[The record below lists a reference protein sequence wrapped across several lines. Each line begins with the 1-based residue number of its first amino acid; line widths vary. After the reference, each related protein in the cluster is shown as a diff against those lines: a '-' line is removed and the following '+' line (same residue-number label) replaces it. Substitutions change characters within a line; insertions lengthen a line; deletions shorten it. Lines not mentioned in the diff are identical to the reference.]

1 MHNTEDIRNEV
12 TGSYDAS
19 QIQVLE
25 GLEAVRRRPGMYIG
39 STDERGLHHLVTELV
54 DNSIDEALAGFCT
67 HIEISIHPDNSVTVR
82 DNGRGIPV
90 GYHAKTGKDAL
101 EVALTILHAGGKF
114 GGGGYKVSGGLHGVG
129 LSCVNALSEKLY
141 VEVRRDGHIHA
152 QTYTRGIPLDKV
164 HIIGESGEET
174 GTSVTFWPDPDIF
187 DAVVFNFDTM
197 TKRFRELAFLNAG
210 IRITATDERQEP
222 AVVHSYHYEGG
233 IRAYVTYLNKN
244 KEVLQ
249 PEPLYFSGARMEG
262 DIETAS
268 VEVAMQ
274 YNDGYNELILTF
286 ANNIAT
292 HEGGSHLVGF
302 KSALTRVVNDYAKRH
317 GMLKA
322 SDQPLSGD
330 DIREGL
336 TAVVSV
342 KLTEPQFEG
351 QTKTKLGNA
360 DIRPMVDG
368 AVADK
373 LTEYMEENPAQAK
386 LIVEKCITASRARD
400 AARKAR
406 ELTRRKSV
414 LDSAA
419 LPGKL
424 ADCQEKDPSLCEIF
438 IVEGDSAGGS
448 AKMGRDRTI
457 QAILPLR
464 GKILN
469 VEKAR
474 MDRMLANNEIKSMIT
489 AFGAGMD
496 NDFDESKLRYHKIIC
511 MTDAD
516 VDGSH
521 IRLLLL
527 TFFFR
532 HMRPLI
538 EHGYVYIAQ
547 PPLYLVKK
555 GKFERYVY
563 SDEELSA
570 TLDEIGRD
578 GKPEV
583 QRYKGLG
590 EMNPEQLWET
600 TMNPATRIML
610 QVHMDDAVQADE
622 LFTLLMGDKVE
633 PRRDFITENSKLV
646 EYLDV

>member
-1 MHNTEDIRNEV
+1 MEDIRNEV

-39 STDERGLHHLVTELV
+39 STDERGLHQLVTEIV
-54 DNSIDEALAGFCT
+54 DNSVDEAMAGYCT
-67 HIEISIHPDNSVTVR
+67 HIEVFLHQGNGVTVR

-90 GYHAKTGKDAL
+90 GYHEKTGKDAL

-129 LSCVNALSEKLY
+129 LSCVNALSEKLR
-141 VEVRRDGHIHA
+141 VEVRRNGKLHVQD
-152 QTYTRGIPLDKV
+152 YSRGIPLDTV
-164 HIIGESGEET
+164 HVEEGEVSET
-174 GTSVTFWPDPDIF
+174 GTTVHFWPDPDIF
-187 DAVVFNFDTM
+187 DTLEFSYDTL
-197 TKRFRELAFLNAG
+197 RLRLRELAFLNAG
-210 IRITATDERQEP
+210 LRITFTDERVEP
-222 AVVHSYHYEGG
+222 HRVESYCYEGG
-233 IRAYVTYLNKN
+233 IREFVTFLNKN
-244 KEVLQ
+244 KELLQ
-249 PEPLYFSGARMEG
+249 PAPLYFSGARMEG
-262 DIETAS
+262 EMETAS

-274 YNDGYNELILTF
+274 YNDGYNELILTY

-302 KSALTRVVNDYAKRH
+302 KAALTRVVNDYARKFNF
-317 GMLKA
+317 LKPTDA
-322 SDQPLSGD
+322 PLSGD

-336 TAVVSV
+336 TAIISV
-342 KLTEPQFEG
+342 KLEEPQFEG

-360 DIRPMVDG
+360 DIRPLVDG

-373 LTEYMEENPAQAK
+373 LSEYLAENPAQAK
-386 LIVEKCITASRARD
+386 LIIEKCITASRARD

-424 ADCQEKDPSLCEIF
+424 ADCQEKDPSKCEIF

-474 MDRMLANNEIKSMIT
+474 MDRMLANNEIKAMIT

-496 NDFDESKLRYHKIIC
+496 TDFDETKLRYHKIIC

-555 GKFERYVY
+555 NKYERYVY
-563 SDEELSA
+563 TDEELA
-570 TLDEIGRD
+570 ECLDEIGRD
-578 GKPEV
+578 PKPV
-583 QRYKGLG
+583 IQRYKGLG
-590 EMNPEQLWET
+590 EMNPEQLWDT
-600 TMNPATRIML
+600 TMNPETRMML
-610 QVHMDDAVQADE
+610 KVTVEDAAQADG
-622 LFTLLMGDKVE
+622 LFTLLMGDQVE
-633 PRRDFITENSKLV
+633 PRRDFIIANSKLV
-646 EYLDV
+646 TYLDV

>member
-1 MHNTEDIRNEV
+1 MEDIRNEV

-39 STDERGLHHLVTELV
+39 STDERGLHQLVTEIV
-54 DNSIDEALAGFCT
+54 DNSVDEAMAGFCT
-67 HIEISIHPDNSVTVR
+67 HIEVFLHQGNGVTVR

-90 GYHAKTGKDAL
+90 GYHEKTGKDAL

-129 LSCVNALSEKLY
+129 LSCVNALSERLK
-141 VEVRRDGHIHA
+141 VEVRRDGKLHV
-152 QTYTRGIPLDKV
+152 QDYSRGIPLDSV
-164 HIIGESGEET
+164 HVEEGEASET
-174 GTSVTFWPDPDIF
+174 GTTVHFWPDPDIF
-187 DAVVFNFDTM
+187 DTLEFNYDTL
-197 TKRFRELAFLNAG
+197 KRRLRELAFLNAG
-210 IRITATDERQEP
+210 LRITFTDERVEP
-222 AVVHSYHYEGG
+222 QHSESFCYEGG
-233 IRAYVTYLNKN
+233 IREFVTYLNKN
-244 KEVLQ
+244 KELLQ
-249 PEPLYFSGARMEG
+249 PVPLYFSGARMEG
-262 DIETAS
+262 EVETAS

-274 YNDGYNELILTF
+274 YNDGYNELIMTY

-302 KSALTRVVNDYAKRH
+302 KAALTRVVNDYARKFNF
-317 GMLKA
+317 LKA
-322 SDQPLSGD
+322 TDQPLSGD

-336 TAVVSV
+336 TAIVSV
-342 KLTEPQFEG
+342 KLEEPQFEG

-360 DIRPMVDG
+360 DIRPLVDG

-373 LTEYMEENPAQAK
+373 LSEYLAENPAQAK
-386 LIVEKCITASRARD
+386 LIIEKCITASRARD

-424 ADCQEKDPSLCEIF
+424 ADCQEKDPSKCEIF

-474 MDRMLANNEIKSMIT
+474 MDRMLANNEIKAMIT

-496 NDFDESKLRYHKIIC
+496 TDFDETKLRYHKIIC

-555 GKFERYVY
+555 NKFERYVY
-563 SDEELSA
+563 TDEELSEC
-570 TLDEIGRD
+570 LDEIGRD
-578 GKPEV
+578 PKPV
-583 QRYKGLG
+583 IQRYKGLG
-590 EMNPEQLWET
+590 EMNPEQLWDT
-600 TMNPATRIML
+600 TMNPETRMML
-610 QVHMDDAVQADE
+610 RVTMEDAAQADG
-622 LFTLLMGDKVE
+622 LFTLLMGDQVE
-633 PRRDFITENSKLV
+633 PRRDFIIANSKLV
-646 EYLDV
+646 TYLDV

>member
-1 MHNTEDIRNEV
+1 MEDIRNEV

-39 STDERGLHHLVTELV
+39 STDERGLHQLVTEIV
-54 DNSIDEALAGFCT
+54 DNSVDEAMAGFCT
-67 HIEISIHPDNSVTVR
+67 HIEVFLHEGNGVTVR

-90 GYHAKTGKDAL
+90 GYHEKTGKDAL

-129 LSCVNALSEKLY
+129 LSCVNALSERLK
-141 VEVRRDGHIHA
+141 VEVRRDGKLHV
-152 QTYTRGIPLDKV
+152 QDYSRGIPLDSV
-164 HIIGESGEET
+164 HVEEGEFSET
-174 GTSVTFWPDPDIF
+174 GTTVHFWPDPDIF
-187 DAVVFNFDTM
+187 DTLEFNYDTL
-197 TKRFRELAFLNAG
+197 KRRLRELAFLNAG
-210 IRITATDERQEP
+210 LRISFTDERVEP
-222 AVVHSYHYEGG
+222 QRTESFCYEGG
-233 IRAYVTYLNKN
+233 IREFVTYLNKN
-244 KEVLQ
+244 KELLQ
-249 PEPLYFSGARMEG
+249 PVPLYFSGARMEG
-262 DIETAS
+262 DAETAS

-274 YNDGYNELILTF
+274 YNDGYNELIMTY

-292 HEGGSHLVGF
+292 HEGGSHLMGF
-302 KSALTRVVNDYAKRH
+302 KAALTRVVNDYARKFNF
-317 GMLKA
+317 LKA
-322 SDQPLSGD
+322 TDAPLSGD

-336 TAVVSV
+336 TAIISV
-342 KLTEPQFEG
+342 KLEEPQFEG

-360 DIRPMVDG
+360 DIRPLVDG

-373 LTEYMEENPAQAK
+373 LSEYLAENPAQAK
-386 LIVEKCITASRARD
+386 IIIEKCITASRARD

-424 ADCQEKDPSLCEIF
+424 ADCQEKDPTKCEIF

-474 MDRMLANNEIKSMIT
+474 MDRMLANNEIKAMIT

-496 NDFDESKLRYHKIIC
+496 SDFDETKLRYHKIIC

-555 GKFERYVY
+555 NKIERYVY
-563 SDEELSA
+563 TDEELSEC
-570 TLDEIGRD
+570 LDEIGRD
-578 GKPEV
+578 PKPV
-583 QRYKGLG
+583 IQRYKGLG
-590 EMNPEQLWET
+590 EMNPEQLWDT
-600 TMNPATRIML
+600 TMNPETRMML
-610 QVHMDDAVQADE
+610 RVTMEDAAQADG
-622 LFTLLMGDKVE
+622 LFTLLMGDQVE
-633 PRRDFITENSKLV
+633 PRRDFIIANSKLV
-646 EYLDV
+646 TYLDV

>member
-1 MHNTEDIRNEV
+1 MEDIRNEV

-39 STDERGLHHLVTELV
+39 STDERGLHQLVTEIV
-54 DNSIDEALAGFCT
+54 DNSVDEAMAGFCT
-67 HIEISIHPDNSVTVR
+67 HIEVFLHQGNGVTVR

-90 GYHAKTGKDAL
+90 GYHEKTGKDAL

-129 LSCVNALSEKLY
+129 LSCVNALSERLK
-141 VEVRRDGHIHA
+141 VEVRRDGKLHV
-152 QTYTRGIPLDKV
+152 QDYSRGIPLDSV
-164 HIIGESGEET
+164 HVEEGEASET
-174 GTSVTFWPDPDIF
+174 GTTVHFWPDPDIF
-187 DAVVFNFDTM
+187 DTLEFNYDTL
-197 TKRFRELAFLNAG
+197 KRRLRELAFLNAG
-210 IRITATDERQEP
+210 LRITFTDERVEP
-222 AVVHSYHYEGG
+222 QHSESFCYEGG
-233 IRAYVTYLNKN
+233 IREFVTYLNKN
-244 KEVLQ
+244 KELLQ
-249 PEPLYFSGARMEG
+249 PVPLYFSGARMEG
-262 DIETAS
+262 EVETAS

-274 YNDGYNELILTF
+274 YNDGYNELIMTY

-302 KSALTRVVNDYAKRH
+302 KAALTRVVNDYARKFNF
-317 GMLKA
+317 LKA
-322 SDQPLSGD
+322 TDQPLSGD

-336 TAVVSV
+336 TAIISV
-342 KLTEPQFEG
+342 KLEEPQFEG

-360 DIRPMVDG
+360 DIRPLVDG

-373 LTEYMEENPAQAK
+373 LSEYLAENPAQAK
-386 LIVEKCITASRARD
+386 LIIEKCITASRARD

-424 ADCQEKDPSLCEIF
+424 ADCQEKDPSKCEIF

-474 MDRMLANNEIKSMIT
+474 MDRMLANNEIKAMIT

-496 NDFDESKLRYHKIIC
+496 TDFDETKLRYHKIIC

-555 GKFERYVY
+555 NKFERYVY
-563 SDEELSA
+563 TDEELSEC
-570 TLDEIGRD
+570 LDEIGRD
-578 GKPEV
+578 PKPV
-583 QRYKGLG
+583 IQRYKGLG
-590 EMNPEQLWET
+590 EMNPEQLWDT
-600 TMNPATRIML
+600 TMNPETRMML
-610 QVHMDDAVQADE
+610 KVTMEDAAQADG
-622 LFTLLMGDKVE
+622 LFTLLMGDQVE
-633 PRRDFITENSKLV
+633 PRRDFIIANSKLV
-646 EYLDV
+646 TYLDV

>member
-1 MHNTEDIRNEV
+1 MEDIRNEV

-39 STDERGLHHLVTELV
+39 STDERGLHQLVTEIV
-54 DNSIDEALAGFCT
+54 DNSVDEALAGFCT
-67 HIEISIHPDNSVTVR
+67 HIEVFIHEGNGVTVR

-90 GYHAKTGKDAL
+90 GYHEKTGKDAL

-129 LSCVNALSEKLY
+129 LSCVNALSEKLR
-141 VEVRRDGHIHA
+141 VEVRRDGKLHV
-152 QTYTRGIPLDKV
+152 QDYSRGVPLDSV
-164 HIIGESGEET
+164 HVEAGEVSET
-174 GTSVTFWPDPDIF
+174 GTTVHFWPDPDIF
-187 DAVVFNFDTM
+187 DTLEFSYDTL
-197 TKRFRELAFLNAG
+197 RLRLRELAFLNAG
-210 IRITATDERQEP
+210 LRITFTDERVDPHRVE
-222 AVVHSYHYEGG
+222 SYCYEGG
-233 IRAYVTYLNKN
+233 IREFVTFLNKN
-244 KEVLQ
+244 KELLQ
-249 PEPLYFSGARMEG
+249 PEPLYFAGARMEDG
-262 DIETAS
+262 VETAS

-274 YNDGYNELILTF
+274 YNDGYNELILTY

-302 KSALTRVVNDYAKRH
+302 KAALTRVVNDYARKFNF
-317 GMLKA
+317 LKA
-322 SDQPLSGD
+322 ADQPLSGD

-336 TAVVSV
+336 TAIISV
-342 KLTEPQFEG
+342 KLEEPQFEG

-360 DIRPMVDG
+360 DIRPLVDG

-373 LTEYMEENPAQAK
+373 LSEYLAENPAQAK
-386 LIVEKCITASRARD
+386 LIIEKYITASRARD

-424 ADCQEKDPSLCEIF
+424 ADCQEKDPAKCEIF

-474 MDRMLANNEIKSMIT
+474 MDRMLANNEIRAMIT

-496 NDFDESKLRYHKIIC
+496 SDFDETKLRYHKIIC

-555 GKFERYVY
+555 NKFERYVY
-563 SDEELSA
+563 TDEELA
-570 TLDEIGRD
+570 ECLDEIGRD
-578 GKPEV
+578 PKPV
-583 QRYKGLG
+583 IQRYKGLG
-590 EMNPEQLWET
+590 EMNPEQLWDT
-600 TMNPATRIML
+600 TMNPETRMML
-610 QVHMDDAVQADE
+610 RVTMEDAAQADG
-622 LFTLLMGDKVE
+622 LFTLLMGDQVE
-633 PRRDFITENSKLV
+633 PRRDFIIANSKLV
-646 EYLDV
+646 TYLDV